1 MSIVK
6 TPPVYYL
13 FATILV
19 DFENYWRWSVA
30 FCSLLCHNNSGSAG
44 VGAPA
49 RGKNQG
55 EVRHNATNPKT
66 N

>member
-13 FATILV
+13 FAAILA

-30 FCSLLCHNNSGSAG
+30 FCSVLCHNKSGSAG
-44 VGAPA
+44 VGDSRAGLMQVKQ
-49 RGKNQG
+49 RGD
-55 EVRHNATNPKT
+55 
-66 N
+66 

>member
-1 MSIVK
+1 MSIIK

-13 FATILV
+13 FAAILA

-30 FCSLLCHNNSGSAG
+30 FCSVLCHNKSGSAG

-49 RGKNQG
+49 RGKKP
-55 EVRHNATNPKT
+55 R
-66 N
+66 